1 MLLNLGLTADAAA
14 AHSTDSTSPQPDTPS
29 APSSPSCYTAGFL
42 LPALPFLGTLYSPSP
57 KQIDGPVQPAESSSA
72 PAMSPVAVTPR
83 EGESSQTP
91 TPPPTLA
98 QPRVSSYT
106 NRKPTRPKTS
116 YQLAHPA
123 SHARHK
129 RLRLRPRLLL
139 QLQQVSQT
147 PRPLPILDILPSTI
161 YNSLLA
167 GKFPALF
174 RGRNGLGPNDLVI
187 VMSELYERTVSS
199 IPEKAPKSEAENHD
213 HREVVATICQ
223 MLQEDAHLKG
233 KAEICLNFGPIWEAT
248 PLPSGSY
255 EFVARTQN
263 GLRVMRWA
271 LRAGKSRRSSSVHPV
286 TQPREEGKR
295 FTFSVIDPQTRR
307 HPVIASMTRNQLE
320 IFEEYSAVARS
331 NTGPTTP
338 TSAMSVIS
346 DLSDAEAPIEPNDV
360 VTLDDGLRTL
370 IITTSIW
377 VAFRE
382 GWSPNF
388 SYRDPLS
395 SSNGKPIISPASSRN
410 GSPAVAKNENK
421 NTNEQDDLSPMKE
434 VTSNGKR
441 CMSVSS
447 FRRPITTAPAEGDKS
462 FGSLNKRSNST
473 GAAFMERAKQRTASG
488 ITTRLNRHSMFT
500 ATGENGR
507 EVVVSRPASL
517 RQSSFD
523 PDDTIQRP
531 DRSQTRSNPRG
542 TNENSKPH
550 LQPDRATLDRHPA
563 AYPASW
569 QDHGK
574 DIDPAKTKRRHR
586 FSSLFTVFH
595 RKGIA
600 H

>member
-14 AHSTDSTSPQPDTPS
+14 AHSTDPSSPQPDTPS

-42 LPALPFLGTLYSPSP
+42 LPALPFLGSLYNP
-57 KQIDGPVQPAESSSA
+57 KQIDGPVQAAESVSA
-72 PAMSPVAVTPR
+72 PAMSPVAATLR

-91 TPPPTLA
+91 TPPPPLA
-98 QPRVSSYT
+98 RPRVSSST
-106 NRKPTRPKTS
+106 NRKSTRPKTS

-199 IPEKAPKSEAENHD
+199 IPEKAPKFEAENHD

-255 EFVARTQN
+255 EFVARTEN

-286 TQPREEGKR
+286 TQSREEGKR
-295 FTFSVIDPQTRR
+295 FTFSVIDPHTRR

-320 IFEEYSAVARS
+320 VFDEYSADVRS

-346 DLSDAEAPIEPNDV
+346 DLSDTETPIESNDLI
-360 VTLDDGLRTL
+360 TLDDGLRTL

-395 SSNGKPIISPASSRN
+395 SSNGKPIVSPVSSRT
-410 GSPAVAKNENK
+410 GSPAVPKNENK
-421 NTNEQDDLSPMKE
+421 NTNGQDDLSPMKE
-434 VTSNGKR
+434 VTNNGKR

-447 FRRPITTAPAEGDKS
+447 FRRPVTTTPAEGDKS
-462 FGSLNKRSNST
+462 FGSLSKRSNST

-488 ITTRLNRHSMFT
+488 ITTRLNRHSD
-500 ATGENGR
+500 NGR

-523 PDDTIQRP
+523 PDDITQRP
-531 DRSQTRSNPRG
+531 DQTKSNPRDA
-542 TNENSKPH
+542 NENSKPT
-550 LQPDRATLDRHPA
+550 LQPDRATVDRHSA
-563 AYPASW
+563 AFPPSW
-569 QDHGK
+569 QDHDK
-574 DIDPAKTKRRHR
+574 DIDYTKTKRRHR
-586 FSSLFTVFH
+586 FSSLFTMFH
-595 RKGIA
+595 RKGTV